1 MKKVALALVV
11 FLSISLNAIAGVNI
25 NTATQAELESLD
37 GIGPIKAQSIIN
49 YRKKNGGFKSVDD
62 LKQVEGIGNAT
73 LENLRKNISVSGP
86 TTAIAPKANKAVKA
100 IKPTQDIKAVG
111 NEKAA
116 ESGKTADSK
125 EVKDTNDHKSKKK

>member
-1 MKKVALALVV
+1 MKKVILALVV

-49 YRKKNGGFKSVDD
+49 HRKKNGGFKSVDD
-62 LKQVEGIGNAT
+62 LKQVDGIGSAT
-73 LENLRKNISVSGP
+73 LESLRKNISITGP
-86 TTAIAPKANKAVKA
+86 TTAVMPKTNKAVKA
-100 IKPTQDIKAVG
+100 TKSAQDIKAVG

-116 ESGKTADSK
+116 INGKTAEAKVAKEKSSK
-125 EVKDTNDHKSKKK
+125 